1 MRIVTSTSLA
11 VTLAS
16 AIFAVGCGSSTTP
29 STTPSATVT
38 TPPSGSNETAPPATG
53 PATAPAAAMP
63 GATHVLTADEP
74 YYTTDPGTAGQ
85 GMAPAGML
93 KAGTPVLVMV
103 PGKTYCKIISNQG
116 TSCYTLTSG
125 LKPISD
131 K

>member
-1 MRIVTSTSLA
+1 MRIVTPTSLA

-16 AIFAVGCGSSTTP
+16 AILAVGCGSSTTP
-29 STTPSATVT
+29 STTPSATVM
-38 TPPSGSNETAPPATG
+38 TPPSGSNQTAPPATE
-53 PATAPAAAMP
+53 PAAAMP

-74 YYTTDPGTAGQ
+74 YYTTDPGTGGQ